1 MTGQL
6 TPDRIL
12 ELGYGFWGARA
23 LLSAVELGVF
33 SELAKGALD
42 GEALRE
48 RLGLHS
54 RGTRDFFDALVALGM
69 LERRDGLYTNTPET
83 DWYLDRAK
91 DSYIGGW
98 LEMGGRRVYPIWAS
112 LTDALRTGQPQ
123 GEATGGDDLFQAL
136 YQDPN
141 RTRLYL
147 RAMTGLSMATN
158 QAIARTFPWTRYR
171 TFSDLGAAQGGL
183 AVQLALAHPHLTGL
197 GADLP
202 PVAPIFEEYV
212 ASFALSDRLR
222 FQPVDLL
229 ADSLPETDVLIMGRV
244 LHGYDLGRKRA
255 LIAKAYDALPDG
267 GALLLYEALID
278 DERRENTA
286 GLLFSLHMLLTTPGG
301 FDYTGAD
308 CRAWLHEAG
317 FRQTSVQHLSGA
329 DSMVLGIK

>member
-1 MTGQL
+1 MIGSQGGRSDRIIDGEREDGRMTGQL

-12 ELGYGFWGARA
+12 ELGYGFWGAKA
-23 LLSAVELGVF
+23 LLSAVEVGVF

-54 RGTRDFFDALVALGM
+54 RGARDFFDVLVALGM

-112 LTDALRTGQPQ
+112 LTEALRTGRPQ

-136 YQDPN
+136 YQEPN

-158 QAIARTFPWTRYR
+158 QAIARTFPWTRYK

-183 AVQLALAHPHLTGL
+183 AVQ
-197 GADLP
+197 
-202 PVAPIFEEYV
+202 
-212 ASFALSDRLR
+212 
-222 FQPVDLL
+222 
-229 ADSLPETDVLIMGRV
+229 
-244 LHGYDLGRKRA
+244 
-255 LIAKAYDALPDG
+255 
-267 GALLLYEALID
+267 
-278 DERRENTA
+278 
-286 GLLFSLHMLLTTPGG
+286 
-301 FDYTGAD
+301 
-308 CRAWLHEAG
+308 
-317 FRQTSVQHLSGA
+317 
-329 DSMVLGIK
+329 

>member
-12 ELGYGFWGARA
+12 ELGYGFWGAKA

-54 RGTRDFFDALVALGM
+54 RAARDFFDALVALGM
-69 LERRDGLYTNTPET
+69 LERRDGLYANTPET

-112 LTDALRTGQPQ
+112 LTEALRTGQPH

-136 YQDPN
+136 YQEPD

-183 AVQLALAHPHLTGL
+183 AVQLALAHPHLIGL
-197 GADLP
+197 GVDLP
-202 PVAPIFEEYV
+202 PVGPIFEEYV

-229 ADSLPETDVLIMGRV
+229 ADPLPETDVLIMGRV
-244 LHGYDLGRKRA
+244 LHGYDLDRLTGSGR
-255 LIAKAYDALPDG
+255 
-267 GALLLYEALID
+267 
-278 DERRENTA
+278 
-286 GLLFSLHMLLTTPGG
+286 
-301 FDYTGAD
+301 
-308 CRAWLHEAG
+308 
-317 FRQTSVQHLSGA
+317 
-329 DSMVLGIK
+329 